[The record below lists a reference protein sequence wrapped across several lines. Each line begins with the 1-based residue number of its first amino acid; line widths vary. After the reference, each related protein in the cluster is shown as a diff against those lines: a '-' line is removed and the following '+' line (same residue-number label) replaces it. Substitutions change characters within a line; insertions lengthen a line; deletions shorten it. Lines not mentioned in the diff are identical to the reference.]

1 MADIVVCGGS
11 VIGLSTAMLLA
22 RDGHDVTVLE
32 RDFAEVPN
40 SVDAAW
46 DGWNRVGVPQFRQ
59 PHNLFPRYRK
69 ILQQELPDVFNALI
83 ASGGTWV
90 DFLAALPPF
99 ITDRDPRPDDDQF
112 RFVTGR
118 RPMVEYVHARA
129 AANEPRLTV
138 RRGIKA
144 RGFLNGASQ
153 NGTVRVTGVAT
164 EEGAVPADLVI
175 DAMGR
180 RSPAAEWLVELGAP
194 PPLVHAEDSGYT
206 YYTRFYSGEQPV
218 AMAPPVSSIG
228 TFMLLTLFGDNSTW
242 SVTLWAPTGDGALKE
257 FRHPEKFDKV
267 VRACPL
273 HAHWLAGQPI
283 TDVLP
288 MAGILDKYRRFVV
301 DGEPVATGFAAVGDA
316 WACTN
321 PSAGR
326 GLSVGLIHAQR
337 LRDVVRSSLGDP
349 RAFALEWDAVTESE
363 IAPWYWNQIAADR
376 SRLAE
381 IEAVRQGRT
390 SNVTTVVPLP
400 PEFQA
405 VARAAPFDADV
416 FRALVETIGCLA
428 LPQEVFARPGLWD
441 KVEAAAPDEPF
452 AIPGPTRDELLAML
466 A

>member
-1 MADIVVCGGS
+1 
-11 VIGLSTAMLLA
+11 
-22 RDGHDVTVLE
+22 
-32 RDFAEVPN
+32 
-40 SVDAAW
+40 
-46 DGWNRVGVPQFRQ
+46 VPQFRQ

-69 ILQQELPDVFNALI
+69 ILETELPDVFDGLV

-90 DFLAALPPF
+90 DFLASLSPF
-99 ITDRDPRPDDDQF
+99 ITDRAPRPHDDQF

-118 RPMVEYVHARA
+118 RPMIEYVHARA
-129 AANEPRLTV
+129 AANEPHVTV
-138 RRGIKA
+138 RRAAKVC
-144 RGFLNGASQ
+144 GFMNGTGGNGAA
-153 NGTVRVTGVAT
+153 RITGVAT
-164 EEGAVPADLVI
+164 EDGDVPADLVV

-180 RSPAAEWLVELGAP
+180 RSPAADWLVALGSL

-206 YYTRFYSGEQPV
+206 YYTRFYSGELPV
-218 AMAPPVSSIG
+218 AMTGPVSSIG

-242 SVTLWAPTGDGALKE
+242 SLTLWAPTGDAALKE
-257 FRHPEKFDKV
+257 FRHPEKFDSV

-273 HAHWLAGQPI
+273 HAHWLDGEPI
-283 TDVLP
+283 TDVRP

-301 DGEPVATGFAAVGDA
+301 DGQPVATGFAAVGDA

-326 GLSVGLIHAQR
+326 GLSVGLMHAQC

-349 RAFALEWDAVTESE
+349 QGFALEWDGVTESE

-381 IEAVRQGRT
+381 IEAVRESRAP
-390 SNVTTVVPLP
+390 NVKTVVPLP
-400 PEFQA
+400 PEFEA
-405 VARAAPFDADV
+405 VARAALFDADV
-416 FRALVETIGCLA
+416 FRALIETIGCLA

-441 KVEAAAPDEPF
+441 RVEAAAPDEPF
-452 AIPGPTRDELLAML
+452 AIPGPSRDELLALL